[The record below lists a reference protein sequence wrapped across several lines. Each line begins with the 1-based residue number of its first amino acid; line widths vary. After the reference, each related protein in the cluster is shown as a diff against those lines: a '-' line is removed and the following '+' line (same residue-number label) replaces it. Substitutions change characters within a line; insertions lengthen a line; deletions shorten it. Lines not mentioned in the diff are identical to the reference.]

1 VIFRE
6 QAAMRRL
13 DDAAMTLDTP
23 PKASDLIA
31 HRHYLVRFAQRHL
44 ADPLLAEDAVHDVFE
59 AVLSGRARFGGRSA
73 LRSWLTGVLKHKIVD
88 QIRRSPFTES
98 LDLAGDDDDEPRF
111 DPESEAPAPD
121 HLAEVREHLAQ
132 TLDRIAGLP
141 ANLRDAVQ
149 LRLIEDRTTA
159 EVCAALAIS
168 EENLFVRLHRARK
181 ALAH

>member
-1 VIFRE
+1 MNLTDPI
-6 QAAMRRL
+6 
-13 DDAAMTLDTP
+13 
-23 PKASDLIA
+23 ASATVSPAELIA
-31 HRHYLVRFAQRHL
+31 HRGYLVRFAQRHL

-59 AVLSGRARFGGRSA
+59 AVLAGRASFGGRSA

-88 QIRRSPFTES
+88 QIRRSPFAES
-98 LDLAGDDDDEPRF
+98 LDAADDDDEAAPGM
-111 DPESEAPAPD
+111 DIESTAPAPD
-121 HLAEVREHLAQ
+121 RLAELREQVAQ

-141 ANLRDAVQ
+141 ATLRDAVQ

-159 EVCAALAIS
+159 EVCATLSIS